1 MALKTCVTLCL
12 LGAAVAA
19 PQFGGSRSV
28 VQVSSSSQQEI
39 VGNVVSSITPSI
51 VKAVEEALAAQAAAQ
66 AAAEAEAA
74 AAAAAAEA
82 AARRQAEA
90 ARLAAQQANKK
101 PAVEYP
107 ATNPEYNFEYKVA
120 AEADQT
126 YITQQESRSGDD
138 LTGTYSFVDP
148 RGALVTVNYEAGPM
162 GYSETRD
169 EQLGF

>member
-12 LGAAVAA
+12 IGAAVAA

-28 VQVSSSSQQEI
+28 VQVSSSDQQEI

-51 VKAVEEALAAQAAAQ
+51 VKAVEEALAAQAAAP
-66 AAAEAEAA
+66 AAAEAD
-74 AAAAAAEA
+74 
-82 AARRQAEA
+82 ARRQAEA

-162 GYSETRD
+162 GYSET
-169 EQLGF
+169 G